1 MLRSIGKQSGQSMES
16 LPEITVVTISPPIG
30 CEVLPSACL
39 YVCLSVCP
47 LSYFKNYVYKLHLI
61 FWTCHVCPWLGRAM
75 QQRTVRYEQLYSSP
89 SECREQ
95 NRQKICNK
103 HQNTVDMLDHSSHS
117 YRLCVAYKI
126 NCK

>member
-47 LSYFKNYVYKLHLI
+47 LSYFKNYVYKLYLI

-75 QQRTVRYEQLYSSP
+75 Q
-89 SECREQ
+89 
-95 NRQKICNK
+95 
-103 HQNTVDMLDHSSHS
+103 
-117 YRLCVAYKI
+117 
-126 NCK
+126 